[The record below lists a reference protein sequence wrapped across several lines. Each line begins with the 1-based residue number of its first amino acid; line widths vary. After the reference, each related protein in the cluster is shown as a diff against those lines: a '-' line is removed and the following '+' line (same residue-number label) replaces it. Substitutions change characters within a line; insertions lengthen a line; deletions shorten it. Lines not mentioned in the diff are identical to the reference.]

1 MPALAGRTPPQK
13 LNTTCFSTK
22 SLSVVGPMSVI
33 AVKTDGSPFR
43 LFRPVLRKTEAAEAV
58 QDPAV
63 KKSFDDLQATR
74 ETITSQLA
82 ALFEVPDVVAHYCQR
97 TTSSWETIH

>member
-1 MPALAGRTPPQK
+1 MEIAPWLSFVDSGQYYEK
-13 LNTTCFSTK
+13 LK
-22 SLSVVGPMSVI
+22 
-33 AVKTDGSPFR
+33 
-43 LFRPVLRKTEAAEAV
+43 EAAEAV